1 MKRLYIISL
10 LVTVIGLLSFRAANN
25 PVSIYDFK
33 AISNEGEEVD
43 FASYKGKVLVIVNT
57 ASKCGFTPQYDGLEA
72 LYQKYKDK
80 GLVIIAFPC
89 DQFGHQEPGSDEQIA
104 EFCRMNHGV
113 TFPLMSKIEVN
124 GENAHPIFRW
134 LKSQAGFAG
143 FDPNHKLGKL
153 MHQMLSN
160 QDPDYAKNP
169 DIKWN
174 FTKFVISRDG
184 TKVVRFEPT
193 TEPEELSTCIESM
206 L

>member
-1 MKRLYIISL
+1 ME
-10 LVTVIGLLSFRAANN
+10 N
-25 PVSIYDFK
+25 IYNFK
-33 AISNEGEEVD
+33 ALSNRGKEVD
-43 FASYKGKVLVIVNT
+43 FADYKGKVLVIVNT

-80 GLVIIAFPC
+80 GLVIIGFPC
-89 DQFGHQEPGSDEQIA
+89 DQFGHQEPGTNEQIE
-104 EFCRMNHGV
+104 EFCRLNHGV

-124 GENAHPIFRW
+124 GANAHPVFQW

-143 FDPNHKLGKL
+143 FDPSHKLTKIL
-153 MHQMLSN
+153 DEMLRK
-160 QDPDYAKNP
+160 QDPDFEKNP

-184 TKVVRFEPT
+184 SQVVRFEPT
-193 TEPEELSTCIESM
+193 SEPKELAVCIEKM

>member
-1 MKRLYIISL
+1 MKRLTIIPL
-10 LVTVIGLLSFRAANN
+10 LVSFFCLLSFKVADN
-25 PVSIYDFK
+25 PGSIYDFK
-33 AISNEGEEVD
+33 ALSNEGEEVD
-43 FASYKGKVLVIVNT
+43 FSSYKGKVLVIVNT
-57 ASKCGFTPQYDGLEA
+57 ASKCGFTPQYDGLEE
-72 LYQKYKDK
+72 LYQRYKDK
-80 GLVIIAFPC
+80 GLVIVAFPC

-124 GENAHPIFRW
+124 GENAHPIFQW
-134 LKSQAGFAG
+134 LKSKAGFAG

-153 MHQMLSN
+153 MHNMLSK

-184 TKVVRFEPT
+184 TKVVRFAPT
-193 TEPEELSTCIESM
+193 SEPEELSTCIESM

>member
-1 MKRLYIISL
+1 MKRLYLISL
-10 LVTVIGLLSFRAANN
+10 LASIFCLLSFKAAYSQS
-25 PVSIYDFK
+25 SIYDFK
-33 AISNEGEEVD
+33 ALSNEGEMVD

-57 ASKCGFTPQYDGLEA
+57 ASKCGFTPQYDGLEE
-72 LYQKYKDK
+72 LYQRYKDK
-80 GLVIIAFPC
+80 GLVVIAFPC

-124 GENAHPIFRW
+124 GENAHPIFQW

-143 FDPNHKLGKL
+143 FDLNHKLGKL
-153 MHQMLSN
+153 MHKMLSS

-174 FTKFVISRDG
+174 FTKFVISSDG

-193 TEPEELSTCIESM
+193 SEPEELSACIESM